1 MLLGADFL
9 ALMVILVYGGAI
21 SILFLFIV
29 MMLNLRLVEVYNV
42 NLYYVPFYFF
52 IIALLLA
59 FYFFLFEYFHN
70 TFNFF
75 LWGLPHPT
83 HSHNAMSLIRHKSSL
98 SVLGVALYNYFFF
111 YVFLGS
117 LILFIA
123 MIGAIYLTINEN
135 PKYKGKIVGEKY
147 REPLNYWKAKKK
159 KDS

>member
-1 MLLGADFL
+1 MLFFFIIILAFWAVFSKSTVTSVLCLIGIFLLSGFCFMLLGADFL

-75 LWGLPHPT
+75 L
-83 HSHNAMSLIRHKSSL
+83 
-98 SVLGVALYNYFFF
+98 
-111 YVFLGS
+111 
-117 LILFIA
+117 
-123 MIGAIYLTINEN
+123 
-135 PKYKGKIVGEKY
+135 
-147 REPLNYWKAKKK
+147 
-159 KDS
+159 